1 MPIILKRARAVAEF
15 IAGFAI
21 LLVGGLVAG
30 TIIGS
35 VYAMLGQ
42 ALLGD

>member
-1 MPIILKRARAVAEF
+1 MPIILKHARAVAEF

-21 LLVGGLVAG
+21 LLIGGGIAG
-30 TIIGS
+30 LLIGS